1 MVNTQTDAPPFEGP
15 PIRSITTPYDK
26 ALMCLEGK
34 IENQFTFA
42 VGAVLDRT
50 GREQFTLGGQGKYI
64 VQGAGDIVQS
74 ALFKTGVTLLNRVD
88 PRVMETDFKWGLR
101 QPGSVVAVDFFVTGS
116 INSLDFLPG
125 GGVDMSVDGVG
136 ASYMSS
142 RILVGLDLALTQAKT
157 GRIVASVSLQ
167 KQIATKEFNLGLG
180 RFFGGDL
187 VSMTAGMGRRETL
200 QFVQRQML
208 NRATFELLSQLLSP
222 PKYGPC
228 ALRIAEIEPLDENLR
243 SIKNLIAHP
252 AYSNLPGTTEIQKVD
267 PVDYEGEPSETS
279 GMLVVEPAP
288 AITRTTP
295 HEHSTKPAPRS
306 ALNEEQA
313 VEDGARADLDATT
326 RYSEDPRTQQRRQK
340 ILRY

>member
-1 MVNTQTDAPPFEGP
+1 MINSQVEVAPFEGP
-15 PIRSITTPYDK
+15 PIRSITTPYDR
-26 ALMCLEGK
+26 ALVCLQGK
-34 IENQFTFA
+34 IESQFTFA

-50 GREQFTLGGQGKYI
+50 GREQFTLGGQGKYVI
-64 VQGAGDIVQS
+64 QGAGDVVQS

-101 QPGSVVAVDFFVTGS
+101 QPASMVAVDFFVTGS

-125 GGVDMSVDGVG
+125 GGMDVMVDGVG
-136 ASYMSS
+136 ASYMSN

-167 KQIATKEFNLGLG
+167 KQISTKEFNLGLG

-208 NRATFELLSQLLSP
+208 NLASFELLSQLLSP
-222 PKYGPC
+222 PKYAPC
-228 ALRIAEIEPLDENLR
+228 VQQIAQFEPLDENLR
-243 SIKNLIAHP
+243 SIQKLTLYRAQSNRSDTAHTV
-252 AYSNLPGTTEIQKVD
+252 AVEESAFAND
-267 PVDYEGEPSETS
+267 
-279 GMLVVEPAP
+279 EPAAAMDTP
-288 AITRTTP
+288 AITENIPKSQSDPAQTP
-295 HEHSTKPAPRS
+295 AKTDQEKEASPNGEGNPPRYT
-306 ALNEEQA
+306 
-313 VEDGARADLDATT
+313 EDQDIQT
-326 RYSEDPRTQQRRQK
+326 RRDK